1 MYILL
6 TVLCLS
12 WGLTHGA
19 QWCYTGCE
27 YTPSHWAN
35 IEGSFCGG
43 KRQSPVNIVTS
54 NVKKDEHLG
63 NFTFV
68 NFTSREVFESMVNT
82 GDTVKI
88 NLKKN
93 MVEFHGGGLNG
104 TYTAIQFH
112 FHWGDTEYHPG
123 SEHLINGKRS
133 QMEMHVV
140 SLKKG
145 YTTEEALADSQ
156 GIAVLGFLI
165 EANKNMSKSEPW
177 MNLTSLLTNSKD
189 LVNLTEAISINDLI
203 GTVNLTKFYRY
214 MGSLTTPMC
223 NEAVLWTVFEE
234 AIQVHPELLQLFPT
248 KTDITNVYRPTQ
260 DLNGRWVYA
269 SPAVQ
274 LPPAYEWCYDK
285 LECEYDPE
293 HWYTLPGSSCS
304 GTRQSPLDISSKDAV
319 VNTLLDEF
327 HFQNF
332 DHKNAIN
339 YAINTGHT
347 VKYMLKEDMV
357 EVWGGGLGHVYSVLQ
372 FHFHWAS
379 DAADSL
385 GSEHL
390 YNSKRFPM
398 EMHIVTKRKDL
409 TLDEAVMTGNGLA
422 VLGFFMEEETSQSS
436 NTEAWKLL
444 TGYLSDIQKTGTM
457 AKFSAEVSIDD
468 LLGDVDRGMYYRY
481 NGSLTTPSCNEAV
494 VWTVFKYP
502 IKVEKSLMQ
511 MFPTKMEYHNVY
523 RPVQDFHSRTIYT
536 SAAAASN
543 LPTFLVLLLLSSS
556 HVLSE

>member
-1 MYILL
+1 MF
-6 TVLCLS
+6 VAD
-12 WGLTHGA
+12 GA
-19 QWCYTGCE
+19 QWCYTGCGD
-27 YTPSHWAN
+27 HWAN

-234 AIQVHPELLQLFPT
+234 AIQVHP
-248 KTDITNVYRPTQ
+248 
-260 DLNGRWVYA
+260 DLSN
-269 SPAVQ
+269 
-274 LPPAYEWCYDK
+274 
-285 LECEYDPE
+285 
-293 HWYTLPGSSCS
+293 
-304 GTRQSPLDISSKDAV
+304 
-319 VNTLLDEF
+319 
-327 HFQNF
+327 
-332 DHKNAIN
+332 
-339 YAINTGHT
+339 
-347 VKYMLKEDMV
+347 
-357 EVWGGGLGHVYSVLQ
+357 
-372 FHFHWAS
+372 
-379 DAADSL
+379 
-385 GSEHL
+385 
-390 YNSKRFPM
+390 
-398 EMHIVTKRKDL
+398 
-409 TLDEAVMTGNGLA
+409 
-422 VLGFFMEEETSQSS
+422 S
-436 NTEAWKLL
+436 NTCSFLPH
-444 TGYLSDIQKTGTM
+444 Q
-457 AKFSAEVSIDD
+457 
-468 LLGDVDRGMYYRY
+468 
-481 NGSLTTPSCNEAV
+481 
-494 VWTVFKYP
+494 
-502 IKVEKSLMQ
+502 MQ